1 MTNSIDSSSPTHI
14 GEIFPLIHKSPNLLG
29 FRLTPSPQNGAKE
42 VGNRLSFHLS
52 KKFINVVVT
61 WHEGSFIALCKPNE
75 QMPTPNE
82 WKNVLEGI
90 RAEIP
95 DLSEQPWGVQWIR
108 NLDPS
113 PTVLAQL
120 AYQILRIDGAFS
132 RIPIPLQ
139 QGKSEHVLVR
149 REVDFGSEIVEL
161 NATETPAISLSIRSS
176 ILFNGNLA
184 DFFQSHP
191 LRHNIEELLV
201 GLSVQSIEMGGHGTI
216 VDVLGEIKERREHLL
231 ELATGTTSRQALIE
245 APDEQ
250 PVVGIRFGKNPK
262 VFEYAMAALRP
273 RVTGETQERF
283 GVEYGEL
290 LKATKIRSLRERT
303 ELLQRYRDE
312 ASETLST
319 FGFQIERSINS
330 RDYRELFWTPETPVS
345 QTPILFGE
353 GFVGQQ
359 GQILN
364 GLKASNGGMYH
375 RHPDYV
381 HDDIQIAVIKLSEL
395 KMGKLLNGMQHCLRS
410 YGFGSNVLD
419 RKQIVVTDNDTENR
433 ANLEKELN
441 RVANFSPDVVIIALP
456 QSDRNADK
464 SEGGSLYQFAYSHL
478 LRRRIASQFI
488 YESTLRKIASNRVQ
502 PSQILNQ
509 IVPGVLA
516 KLGNLPFVLA
526 EPLNI
531 ADYFIG
537 LDVCRLSKARL
548 PGTMNACA
556 SIRLYGER
564 GDFVSYR
571 LEDALIEGEEI
582 PQRMLE
588 KLLPASNLG
597 NKTVLIYRDGRFCG
611 REAEHILARAK
622 AINTRCILVEC
633 IKSGVPRLYN
643 LNAGELTSP
652 ESGLA
657 LCLSSREAILVTTK
671 VSTSVGL
678 ARPLRL
684 RIHPS
689 GHQVPIQEVLSV
701 TLKLTLLHHGAL
713 KTPRIPMP
721 LYGADRVAYLK
732 LNGIYPGVLEGDRQF
747 WL

>member
-1 MTNSIDSSSPTHI
+1 MTNSTDLSAPAHV
-14 GEIFPLIHKSPNLLG
+14 GEVFPLVHQSPNLLG
-29 FRLTPSPQNGAKE
+29 FRLTSSLQDGAKE

-52 KKFINVVVT
+52 RKLMNVAVT
-61 WHEGSFIALCKPNE
+61 WYEGDFIALCKPNE
-75 QMPTPNE
+75 KMPTQDE
-82 WKNVLEGI
+82 WKNVLTGI
-90 RAEIP
+90 RVEIP
-95 DLSEQPWGVQWIR
+95 DISEQPWGIQWIR
-108 NLDPS
+108 QPNSS
-113 PTVLAQL
+113 PAVLAQL
-120 AYQILRIDGAFS
+120 AYQILRIDGTFS
-132 RIPIPLQ
+132 HVPIPLQ
-139 QGKSEHVLVR
+139 QGKSEHILVR

-161 NATETPAISLSIRSS
+161 NAIETPAISLSVRSS
-176 ILFNGNLA
+176 ILFSSNLA

-191 LRHNIEELLV
+191 LRHDREKLLV
-201 GLSVQSIEMGGHGTI
+201 GLSVQSIEMGGHGT
-216 VDVLGEIKERREHLL
+216 VVEVLGAIKERREHLL
-231 ELATGTTSRQALIE
+231 ELATGATSRQALID

-283 GVEYGEL
+283 GVQYGDL
-290 LKATKIRSLRERT
+290 LKATKIRSLKKRT
-303 ELLQRYRDE
+303 GLLQTYKSE
-312 ASETLST
+312 ASETLSK
-319 FGFQIERSINS
+319 FGFQVGKSINS
-330 RDYRELFWTPETPVS
+330 RDYKDLFWTPRTPVS
-345 QTPILFGE
+345 QTPLLFGNE
-353 GFVGQQ
+353 FVGKQ

-364 GLKASNGGMYH
+364 GLKANNGGVYH

-381 HDDIQIAVIKLSEL
+381 QDDIQIAVVKLSEL
-395 KMGKLLNGMQHCLRS
+395 KMGRLLQGMQNCLKS
-410 YGFGSNVLD
+410 YGFETNIFD
-419 RKQIVVTDNDTENR
+419 RKQIAVTDNDTENR
-433 ANLEKELN
+433 ASLEKELN
-441 RVANFSPDVVIIALP
+441 RIANFSPDVVIIALP

-478 LRRRIASQFI
+478 LRRQIASQFI
-488 YESTLRKIASNRVQ
+488 YEQTLHKIASGQVQ
-502 PSQILNQ
+502 PGQILNQ

-526 EPLNI
+526 EPLDI

-556 SIRLYGER
+556 SVRLYGEC
-564 GDFVSYR
+564 GDFISYR

-597 NKTVLIYRDGRFCG
+597 DKTVLIYRDGRFCG
-611 REAEHILARAK
+611 REAENLLARAK
-622 AINTRCILVEC
+622 AINTQCILVEC

-643 LNAGELTSP
+643 FDEGQLASP
-652 ESGLA
+652 EPGLA
-657 LCLSSREAILVTTK
+657 LCLSSREAILVTTR
-671 VSTSVGL
+671 VSSSVGL

-684 RIHPS
+684 RVHPL
-689 GHQVPIQEVLSV
+689 GHQVPIQKVLDA

-713 KTPRIPMP
+713 KTTRTPMP
-721 LYGADRVAYLK
+721 LYGADRLAYLK